1 MNLSRRK
8 FLRGT
13 GVALGLPWFESI
25 SSFGAEAVKNNT
37 APRRLAVCFTGN
49 GVNPHHWG
57 ATQGPAGMEFMKS
70 LSPLEPLK
78 KHISVFKGLWN
89 PTTVEGEGGH
99 YPKMNVLCG
108 LKVKKTTTDVEVG
121 TTMDQLVAAQTGKF
135 TPMPSVVLG
144 TERPSYSTDSGFTSI
159 YSAYISWSTPT
170 TPAPKEIF
178 PQQAFDQLFD
188 DGSKRKRDKSILD
201 LVLEDAGALKPKL
214 SQRDKQKLDEYLTS
228 VREIE
233 QRVEL
238 AEKISQAETKGAGW
252 QPTVKVP
259 TMQRPG
265 AGIPTSADDHLR
277 LMFDIMVLAFQ
288 TDVTRVA
295 TFSLGGEGDAIAIPE
310 IGITESRHQLSHHG
324 GDAGYM
330 EKLTMYDTFAIEQFG
345 YFLTRLAETNDLGG
359 KPLLGSTMALFGS
372 GMSYGHSHGNANLP
386 LVFAGGTDLG
396 LKHGSHVDFNKKAAG
411 FQGYALGADG
421 ALTTAHYQLCSR
433 PANSDAHMSNLLLL
447 MAQRMGVEI
456 DQFGDSNQ
464 VIAL

>member
-57 ATQGPAGMEFMKS
+57 ATQGLGGMEFMKS

-78 KHISVFKGLWN
+78 KHVSVFKGLWN

-121 TTMDQLVAAQTGKF
+121 TTMDQLIAAQTGKF
-135 TPMPSVVLG
+135 TPIPSVVLG

-201 LVLEDAGALKPKL
+201 LVLQDAGALKPKL

-238 AEKISQAETKGAGW
+238 AEKISQAETSGAGW

-259 TMQRPG
+259 TMARPG
-265 AGIPTSADDHLR
+265 SGIPTSAEDHLC
-277 LMFDIMVLAFQ
+277 LMFDIMLLAFQ
-288 TDVTRVA
+288 MDRTRVA
-295 TFSLGGEGDAIAIPE
+295 TFMMNNDLSNMRFPSLDGISGGIHE
-310 IGITESRHQLSHHG
+310 LSHHANDEHRLDMYQRVNQHQVKLWG
-324 GDAGYM
+324 EFLGKMQATNEGERTLLENSMIMLTSSLFDGNAHDSRQLPVVLAGGGGGTIQGGRFHDHSSDPNRKLCRLHIALMDRMGLHVGHFGDA
-330 EKLTMYDTFAIEQFG
+330 EKALAI
-345 YFLTRLAETNDLGG
+345 
-359 KPLLGSTMALFGS
+359 
-372 GMSYGHSHGNANLP
+372 
-386 LVFAGGTDLG
+386 
-396 LKHGSHVDFNKKAAG
+396 
-411 FQGYALGADG
+411 
-421 ALTTAHYQLCSR
+421 
-433 PANSDAHMSNLLLL
+433 
-447 MAQRMGVEI
+447 
-456 DQFGDSNQ
+456 
-464 VIAL
+464 

>member
-1 MNLSRRK
+1 MNTSRRK
-8 FLRGT
+8 FLRGS
-13 GVALGLPWFESI
+13 GIALGLPWLESI
-25 SSFGAEAVKNNT
+25 CSFGAESLKKNT

-57 ATQGPAGMEFMKS
+57 ATQGPGGMEFMKS
-70 LSPLEPLK
+70 LSPLDPLK

-121 TTMDQLVAAQTGKF
+121 TTMDQLIAAQTGKF
-135 TPMPSVVLG
+135 TPVPSIVLG

-201 LVLEDAGALKPKL
+201 LVLEDANGLKPKL

-233 QRVEL
+233 KRVEL
-238 AEKISQAETKGAGW
+238 AEKISQAETNGAGW
-252 QPTVKVP
+252 QPTVKAP
-259 TMQRPG
+259 TLKP
-265 AGIPTSADDHLR
+265 GIPASSEEHLR

-288 TDVTRVA
+288 MDRTRVA
-295 TFSLGGEGDAIAIPE
+295 TFMMNNDLSNMRFPSLDGISGGIHE
-310 IGITESRHQLSHHG
+310 LSHHANDEHRLDMYQRVNQHQVKLWG
-324 GDAGYM
+324 EALTKMQATNEGERTLLENSMIMLTSSLFDGNAHDSRQLPVVLAGGGGGSIQGGRFHDHSADPNRKLCRLHIALMDRMGLHVGHFGDA
-330 EKLTMYDTFAIEQFG
+330 ENALAI
-345 YFLTRLAETNDLGG
+345 
-359 KPLLGSTMALFGS
+359 
-372 GMSYGHSHGNANLP
+372 
-386 LVFAGGTDLG
+386 
-396 LKHGSHVDFNKKAAG
+396 
-411 FQGYALGADG
+411 
-421 ALTTAHYQLCSR
+421 
-433 PANSDAHMSNLLLL
+433 
-447 MAQRMGVEI
+447 
-456 DQFGDSNQ
+456 
-464 VIAL
+464 

>member
-8 FLRGT
+8 FLRGS
-13 GVALGLPWFESI
+13 GIALGLPWFESI
-25 SSFGAEAVKNNT
+25 NSFGADAVKNNT

-57 ATQGPAGMEFMKS
+57 ATQGAAGMEFMKT

-78 KHISVFKGLWN
+78 KHVSVFKGLWN

-135 TPMPSVVLG
+135 TPVPCVVLG

-201 LVLEDAGALKPKL
+201 LVLEDAGSLKPKL

-238 AEKISQAETKGAGW
+238 AEKISQAETRGAGW

-259 TMQRPG
+259 TLARPG
-265 AGIPTSADDHLR
+265 SGIPTSSEDHLR
-277 LMFDIMVLAFQ
+277 LMFDIMLLAFQ
-288 TDVTRVA
+288 MDRTRVA
-295 TFSLGGEGDAIAIPE
+295 TFMMNNDLSNMRFPSLEGISGGIHE
-310 IGITESRHQLSHHG
+310 LSHHANDEHRLDMYQRVNQHQVKLWG
-324 GDAGYM
+324 EFLTKMQATNEGERSLLENSMVMLTSSLFDGNAHDSRQLPVVLAGNGGGTIQGGRFHDLSADPNRKMCRLHIALMDRMGLHVGHFGDA
-330 EKLTMYDTFAIEQFG
+330 ENALAI
-345 YFLTRLAETNDLGG
+345 
-359 KPLLGSTMALFGS
+359 
-372 GMSYGHSHGNANLP
+372 
-386 LVFAGGTDLG
+386 
-396 LKHGSHVDFNKKAAG
+396 
-411 FQGYALGADG
+411 
-421 ALTTAHYQLCSR
+421 
-433 PANSDAHMSNLLLL
+433 
-447 MAQRMGVEI
+447 
-456 DQFGDSNQ
+456 
-464 VIAL
+464 

>member
-1 MNLSRRK
+1 MNTSRRK
-8 FLRGT
+8 FLRGS
-13 GVALGLPWFESI
+13 GIALGLPWLESI
-25 SSFGAEAVKNNT
+25 CSFGAESLKKNT

-57 ATQGPAGMEFMKS
+57 ATQGPGGMEFMKS
-70 LSPLEPLK
+70 LSPLDPLK

-121 TTMDQLVAAQTGKF
+121 TTMDQLIAAQTGKF
-135 TPMPSVVLG
+135 TPVPSIVLG

-201 LVLEDAGALKPKL
+201 LVLDDANGLKPKL

-233 QRVEL
+233 KRVEL
-238 AEKISQAETKGAGW
+238 AEKISQAETNGAGW

-259 TMQRPG
+259 TLKRPG
-265 AGIPTSADDHLR
+265 PGIPASSEEHLR

-288 TDVTRVA
+288 MDRTRVA
-295 TFSLGGEGDAIAIPE
+295 TFMMNNDLSNMRFPSLDGISGGIHE
-310 IGITESRHQLSHHG
+310 LSHHANDEHRLDMYQRVNQHQVKLWG
-324 GDAGYM
+324 EALTKMQATNEGERTLLENSMIMLTSSLFDGNAHDSRQLPVVLAGGGGGSIQGGRFHDHSADPNRKLCRLHIALMDRMGLHVGHFGDA
-330 EKLTMYDTFAIEQFG
+330 ENALAI
-345 YFLTRLAETNDLGG
+345 
-359 KPLLGSTMALFGS
+359 
-372 GMSYGHSHGNANLP
+372 
-386 LVFAGGTDLG
+386 
-396 LKHGSHVDFNKKAAG
+396 
-411 FQGYALGADG
+411 
-421 ALTTAHYQLCSR
+421 
-433 PANSDAHMSNLLLL
+433 
-447 MAQRMGVEI
+447 
-456 DQFGDSNQ
+456 
-464 VIAL
+464 

>member
-13 GVALGLPWFESI
+13 GIALGLPWFESI
-25 SSFGAEAVKNNT
+25 SSFGADAVKNNT

-57 ATQGPAGMEFMKS
+57 ATQGAAGMEFMKT

-78 KHISVFKGLWN
+78 KHVSVFKGLWN

-201 LVLEDAGALKPKL
+201 MVMEDAGALKPKL

-238 AEKISQAETKGAGW
+238 AEKISKAETNGAGW

-259 TMQRPG
+259 TLARPG
-265 AGIPTSADDHLR
+265 AGIPTSAEDHLR
-277 LMFDIMVLAFQ
+277 LMFDIMLLAFQ
-288 TDVTRVA
+288 MDRTRVA
-295 TFSLGGEGDAIAIPE
+295 TFMMNNDLSNMRFPSLEGISGGIHE
-310 IGITESRHQLSHHG
+310 LSHHANDEHRLDMYQRVNQHQVKLWG
-324 GDAGYM
+324 EFLAKMQATNEGERTLLENSMIMLTSSLFDGNAHDSRQLPVVLAGNGGGTIQGGRFHDLSADPNRKMCRLHIALMDRMGLHVGHFGDA
-330 EKLTMYDTFAIEQFG
+330 ENALAI
-345 YFLTRLAETNDLGG
+345 
-359 KPLLGSTMALFGS
+359 
-372 GMSYGHSHGNANLP
+372 
-386 LVFAGGTDLG
+386 
-396 LKHGSHVDFNKKAAG
+396 
-411 FQGYALGADG
+411 
-421 ALTTAHYQLCSR
+421 
-433 PANSDAHMSNLLLL
+433 
-447 MAQRMGVEI
+447 
-456 DQFGDSNQ
+456 
-464 VIAL
+464 